1 MGPGPVLDPFRECE
15 MFWVKYGDAGIGTA
29 GPFYVRG
36 QNTELQAALS
46 AIFCLRGGMTNF
58 ACGTNCV
65 HETSHQN
72 EESTEE
78 AKARE
83 TKNALTKPT

>member
-36 QNTELQAALS
+36 QNTELQAA
-46 AIFCLRGGMTNF
+46 
-58 ACGTNCV
+58 
-65 HETSHQN
+65 
-72 EESTEE
+72 
-78 AKARE
+78 
-83 TKNALTKPT
+83 